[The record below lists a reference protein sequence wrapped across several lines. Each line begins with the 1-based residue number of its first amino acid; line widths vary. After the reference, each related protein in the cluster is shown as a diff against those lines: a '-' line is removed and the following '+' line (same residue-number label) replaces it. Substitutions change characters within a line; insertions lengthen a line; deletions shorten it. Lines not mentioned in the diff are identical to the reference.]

1 MDDENTTIDAVAL
14 AAAGNGSEFKAAIN
28 DLLMARISD
37 AVELKKTEVANQFLS
52 PQEDD
57 DQENFE
63 GEEHDDQEV

>member
-1 MDDENTTIDAVAL
+1 
-14 AAAGNGSEFKAAIN
+14 
-28 DLLMARISD
+28 
-37 AVELKKTEVANQFLS
+37 LKKTEVANQFLS